1 MQTEPKHAIEIQ
13 TVTNRR
19 ELKQFIRFPLDLYKG
34 CDKWVPAFE
43 DDEFKTLGPDNPSL
57 SFCEKE
63 LFLARK
69 DGVLAGRV
77 IAWGK
82 AKGCTKIKG
91 PLGFSDM
98 DREGLLVNK
107 IPAKMIKFA
116 TL

>member
-34 CDKWVPAFE
+34 C
-43 DDEFKTLGPDNPSL
+43 
-57 SFCEKE
+57 
-63 LFLARK
+63 
-69 DGVLAGRV
+69 
-77 IAWGK
+77 
-82 AKGCTKIKG
+82 TKIKG

-98 DREGLLVNK
+98 DSEGLLVNK